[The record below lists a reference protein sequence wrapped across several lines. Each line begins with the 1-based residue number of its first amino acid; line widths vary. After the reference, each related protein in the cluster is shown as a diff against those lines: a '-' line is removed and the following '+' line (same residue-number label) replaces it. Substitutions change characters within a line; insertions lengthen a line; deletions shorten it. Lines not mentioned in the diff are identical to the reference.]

1 MSKKVLYPKNFNT
14 KKVTDKPPL
23 YLISWRDAFSDQE
36 EWLSNQTYELKDYIV
51 HTVGY
56 FIPNNNSNY
65 YTLAS
70 TYTDDANYCCIMNIP
85 VDMVTSK
92 LELTPTKDSSN
103 KHS

>member
-14 KKVTDKPPL
+14 KKLNDKPPL
-23 YLISWRDAFSDQE
+23 CLISWIDAFSDQE
-36 EWLSNQTYELKDYIV
+36 EWISKNPYELKDYMV

-56 FIPNNNSNY
+56 LIPNDNSNY

-85 VDMVTSK
+85 VAMVASK
-92 LELTPTKDSSN
+92 LELSPIKDSLN
-103 KHS
+103 K